1 MSLKTMQLPLFY
13 YGSQILRQKAKPV
26 VEVNDEIRQLIRD
39 MEETMESFS
48 AIGISAPQ
56 VGSPLAV
63 CLTRHP
69 VEDEFGRFDR
79 APTRVYINP
88 KLSNPSPE
96 TWIHDEGC
104 LSIPKIYEDV
114 ERPVRITVTALDQD
128 GKEFTEELVGWAARV
143 LMHENDHL
151 NGVLFIDRISQ
162 KRRNQIEAD
171 LRRIKNSHN
180 R

>member
-1 MSLKTMQLPLFY
+1 MSTETMQIPLFY
-13 YGSQILRQKAKPV
+13 YGNPVLRQKAKPV
-26 VEVNDEIRQLIRD
+26 TEVNNEIKKLIQD
-39 MEETMESFS
+39 MEDTMNSFS

-56 VGSPLAV
+56 VGKQLAI

-69 VEDEFGRFDR
+69 IEDEFGRYAR
-79 APTRVYINP
+79 AETRVFINP
-88 KLSNPSPE
+88 KLTNPSVE
-96 TWIHDEGC
+96 TWMHDEGC
-104 LSIPKIYEDV
+104 LSIPKIYADV
-114 ERPVRITVTALDQD
+114 ERPVRITVTALDRD

-162 KRRNQIEAD
+162 KQRHQIEAD
-171 LRRIKNSHN
+171 LRRIKSTYN